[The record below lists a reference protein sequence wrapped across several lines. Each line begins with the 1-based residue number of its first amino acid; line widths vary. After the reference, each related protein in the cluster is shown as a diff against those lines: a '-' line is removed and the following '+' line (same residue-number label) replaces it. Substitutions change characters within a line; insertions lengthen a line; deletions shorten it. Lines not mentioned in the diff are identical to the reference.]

1 MTEKKP
7 KPLSLKIKRTPLTLK
22 RSASPA
28 SPSIKRPLSLGVKKQ
43 RLIIKKSPPADIS
56 RTFVDAES
64 QPQRT
69 DTIPTPRRVLK
80 KKRRIINTNLGK
92 HYTKKKPAWKKKPA
106 PPKKPASTQPKKI
119 PPSKIKAQQ
128 LESLLTERFDAWRT
142 HQPLQL
148 GVEKQIFQLIG
159 KEHLPYSKRV
169 VQKVLSRHTSRR
181 EYLENTLR
189 MNIRVSLKNEMAGEI
204 QDKDKVYAKSKVVVK

>member
-56 RTFVDAES
+56 RTFVDAEK
-64 QPQRT
+64 QANAV
-69 DTIPTPRRVLK
+69 PTPRRVLK

-106 PPKKPASTQPKKI
+106 PPKKPVPVQPKKI

-128 LESLLTERFDAWRT
+128 LENLLTERFEAWRT
-142 HQPLQL
+142 NQPLQL

-159 KEHLPYSKRV
+159 KEHLPYSKHV
-169 VQKVLSRHTSRR
+169 VQKVLSRHTRSR

-189 MNIRVSLKNEMAGEI
+189 MNSRVSLKNEIAGEI
-204 QDKDKVYAKSKVVVK
+204 QEKEKIYAKEKTATH